1 MNQSPTSTDVIDL
14 SDSIGLTTAPP
25 QPPPPSSSL
34 SSSSLDR
41 NQIIKELLYIDC
53 CSTRPLSSSNQ
64 QDIVLVLSL
73 GVWCNDVDEQFISSI
88 TRNYKYI
95 ALSLK
100 AGPIITPEV
109 ISLLSK
115 YVSPKLIEITIID
128 CTHLTWQNHVRRI
141 LESSNSIEIVNL
153 QKNSWVDDYVV
164 DQLSIKFAKSLKELN
179 FEYTKITDNALF
191 HVGRRCLNLRSLTVN
206 CCPQVLILLI
216 LLILLLL

>member
-1 MNQSPTSTDVIDL
+1 MNQSPTSTDVINL

-25 QPPPPSSSL
+25 QPPPPSS

-73 GVWCNDVDEQFISSI
+73 GVWCNDVDEQFISSV

-191 HVGRRCLNLRSLTVN
+191 HVGRRFMNLRSLTVN
-206 CCPQVLILLI
+206 CCPQVLILI
-216 LLILLLL
+216 LL